1 MKTIKYTLAKF
12 MVAAIVAVVLVGCK
26 KEGEPQADNGN
37 PTEINDY
44 LNDEI
49 VSRLV
54 GFNKLVT
61 AYRENPSAMKSDETM
76 PADEAVA
83 NISDLFNV
91 VYGQATEYYEAV
103 STHEFTIELPLNGN
117 GEVLTS
123 DVAVAYEQVIENA
136 REAFLNDGFSSD
148 KGYLSLTIETENM
161 RGDALSLNCKG
172 TSGKIGKVV
181 DTLPYHPFDSIDN
194 WKYKYPL
201 GRCTEGGFDSGAD
214 KQIEENIYWKIYQQ
228 MALPPRPGGHWEYV
242 DLTPRTFD
250 GTGYPNL
257 FYRHSMY
264 GECIDWTDMN
274 LYFNGE
280 MECLYNLVP
289 NNTGLAGY
297 HLVSCIIT
305 GDEIGIDPNRYLYHQ
320 TQATY
325 ARLVFVLDEL
335 IEEQNLIEH

>member
-1 MKTIKYTLAKF
+1 MALAIAS
-12 MVAAIVAVVLVGCK
+12 MAVIMFACK
-26 KEGEPQADNGN
+26 KESEPVSENSN

-54 GFNKLVT
+54 SFNKLVT
-61 AYRENPSAMKSDETM
+61 TYRENPSAMKGGETM
-76 PADEAVA
+76 PANEAVA

-91 VYGQATEYYEAV
+91 VYGQATEYYEAT
-103 STHEFTIELPLNGN
+103 STHEFTIELPLNNN
-117 GEVLTS
+117 GEVLAS
-123 DVAVAYEQVIENA
+123 DVAEAYGQVIENA

-172 TSGKIGKVV
+172 TSGKIGKAV
-181 DTLPYHPFDSIDN
+181 DTLPYHPFDTTDN
-194 WKYKYPL
+194 WKYMYPL

-214 KQIEENIYWKIYQQ
+214 KQIEEHLHWMIYQH

-242 DLTPRTFD
+242 DQTLIPFD
-250 GTGYPNL
+250 GTEYPNL

-264 GECIDWTDMN
+264 GECIEWTDMN

-289 NNTGLAGY
+289 ISNGLTGY
-297 HLVSCIIT
+297 HLVSCSIT
-305 GDEIGIDPNRYLYHQ
+305 GNEIGTYPDIYLYHQ
-320 TQATY
+320 TNATY

-335 IEEQNLIEH
+335 IKEQNLIEH

>member
-1 MKTIKYTLAKF
+1 MKKSTLLIMTLAIASVTVIMF
-12 MVAAIVAVVLVGCK
+12 ACK
-26 KEGEPQADNGN
+26 KEDEPQADNGS
-37 PTEINDY
+37 PTEFNSQ

-91 VYGQATEYYEAV
+91 VYGQATEFYEAV
-103 STHEFTIELPLNGN
+103 STHEFTIELPLDGN

-181 DTLPYHPFDSIDN
+181 DTLPYHPFDSTDI

-201 GRCTEGGFDSGAD
+201 GRCSGGDYDSGAD

-242 DLTPRTFD
+242 DQTLIPFD
-250 GTGYPNL
+250 GTDYPNL

-289 NNTGLAGY
+289 NRNGLMGY
-297 HLVSCIIT
+297 HLVGCSIT
-305 GDEIGIDPNRYLYHQ
+305 GNEIGTYPDIYLYHQ